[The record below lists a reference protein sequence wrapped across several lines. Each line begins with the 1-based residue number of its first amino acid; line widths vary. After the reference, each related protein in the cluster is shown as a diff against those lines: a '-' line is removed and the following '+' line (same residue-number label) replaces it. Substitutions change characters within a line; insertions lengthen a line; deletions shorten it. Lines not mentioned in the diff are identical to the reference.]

1 MSLITQ
7 ALTFILAAVI
17 MVPLF
22 KKLGL
27 GSVLGYLVG
36 GMIIGPWGFELIKNV
51 EDILHFSELGVVFLL
66 FVIGLE
72 LQPSRLWVLRKP
84 VFGLGSSQ
92 VFLTALIVTLFCSL
106 LLNLSWITA
115 VVIGFGIAMSS
126 TALVLQTLAEK
137 NELTSQHGRD
147 AFAILL
153 FQDLAVIPALAI
165 LPLLSQNSQNSFE
178 LSQFLIAIFAII
190 AVVVGGRYLLR
201 PLLNFIAHLNVR
213 EIFIATTLLVVIGT
227 ALIMQSVG
235 LSMALGAFLA
245 GVLLADSEFRHE
257 LEADIEPFKGLLLGL
272 FFMSVGMS
280 ANLGLVKEKW
290 ILLILLVLVLYVV
303 KFSVLWFLGACKVAR
318 PSSRRKLAIALSQ
331 GGEFAFV
338 LYGLAVTLN
347 VIDSATAEV
356 AIVVVTLSMLIAPL
370 IFTIEHRLLSPRL
383 DVEVEPK
390 YDEVSEENP
399 VVIAGFGRFGQIV
412 ARVLMLRKVKFTALE
427 KSADQVDFVRKFGNK
442 VFYGDA
448 SRLDLLISAKV
459 GSAKLFVLAIDD
471 VEASIRT
478 AEILRTHFSHVP
490 ILARARNRYHA
501 YKLLDLGVELM
512 VRDTLYS
519 SLNMAEEVLIRLGI
533 NPDEAKKQIQ
543 TFEKYDRELL
553 IKQHAV
559 HQDEALLIQTTQAAM
574 KELEALFENDQ
585 EAKIESKT

>member
-1 MSLITQ
+1 MSLYAQT
-7 ALTFILAAVI
+7 LTFILAAVI

-27 GSVLGYLVG
+27 GSVLGYLVA
-36 GMIIGPWGFELIKNV
+36 GMLIGPWGFELIKNV

-72 LQPSRLWVLRKP
+72 LQPSRLWILRKP

-92 VFLTALIVTLFCSL
+92 VFLTTFLVSVFCYFAFPLSL
-106 LLNLSWITA
+106 TTA
-115 VVIGFGIAMSS
+115 IVIGFGIAMSS
-126 TALVLQTLAEK
+126 TALVLQTMAEK

-153 FQDLAVIPALAI
+153 FQDLAVIPAMAI
-165 LPLLSQNSQNSFE
+165 LPLLSQNSQNSFQ
-178 LSQFLIAIFAII
+178 LSQFLIALSAIL
-190 AVVVGGRYLLR
+190 VVVIGGRYLLK
-201 PLLNFIAHLNVR
+201 PLLKFIAHLNVR

-227 ALIMQSVG
+227 ALFMQSVG

-280 ANLGLVKEKW
+280 ANLGLVGEKW
-290 ILLILLVLVLYVV
+290 PLLIALVLGLYVI

-318 PSSRRKLAIALSQ
+318 PASRRKLAITLSQ

-338 LYGLAVTLN
+338 LFGLAVTLN
-347 VIDSATAEV
+347 VIESSIAEV

-370 IFTIEHRLLSPRL
+370 IFAVEHRILSPKL
-383 DVEVEPK
+383 DQEPEPE
-390 YDEVSEENP
+390 YDQEADENP

-412 ARVLMLRKVKFTALE
+412 ARVLMLRKMKFTALE

-459 GSAKLFVLAIDD
+459 GTAKLFVLAIDD
-471 VEASIRT
+471 VEASVRT
-478 AEILRTHFSHVP
+478 AELVKTHFPDVP
-490 ILARARNRYHA
+490 ILARARNRHHA

-519 SLNMAEEVLIRLGI
+519 SLNMAEEVLIRLGTK
-533 NPDEAKKQIQ
+533 PEEAKKQIQ
-543 TFEKYDRELL
+543 TFEKYDQELL
-553 IKQHAV
+553 FKQHAV
-559 HQDEALLIQTTQAAM
+559 HQDEALLIQTTKQAM
-574 KELEALFENDQ
+574 QDLEALFENDQ
-585 EAKIESKT
+585 EIRIEQKP